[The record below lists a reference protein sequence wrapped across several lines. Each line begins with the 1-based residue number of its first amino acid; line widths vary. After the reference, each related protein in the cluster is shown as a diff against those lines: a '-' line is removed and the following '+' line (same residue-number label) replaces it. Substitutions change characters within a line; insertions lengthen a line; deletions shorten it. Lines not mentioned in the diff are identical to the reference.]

1 MKVWV
6 TADYEGRCTHRVQF
20 SWEEEFLHRGNHMD
34 MDIPSFIFVIPGVW
48 EKRTS
53 EPLAEFSAFQLP
65 EKMSLCFVVALVCD
79 TTMINLFF

>member
-1 MKVWV
+1 
-6 TADYEGRCTHRVQF
+6 
-20 SWEEEFLHRGNHMD
+20 MD